1 MKKLLILLLCLV
13 LTASA
18 FAMCGCKDKIF
29 EGRYSVATDQQIQSI
44 VNTTHFAENGE
55 TFDYNGGLQVNY
67 TSNIGSIDFNMSFKS
82 VAKNFSLAMQ
92 GEACMTSSQEGSVTD
107 RRLIYYCDDYSYTQ
121 YMVDNDVVEKEKRR
135 STPENLVTSYMYLG
149 EDFFLMLSDLWDE
162 LEYETG
168 VTWSVAESKHY
179 NKVKV
184 EIDTSNTVQTTVATY
199 IYVYDAS
206 YQLVALSMDV
216 VFTETR
222 YNNQY
227 IIHLTIQPW
236 HGTITLPTDLD
247 TYE

>member
-1 MKKLLILLLCLV
+1 MKKLLILLLCIV
-13 LTASA
+13 FAISA
-18 FAMCGCKDKIF
+18 FSMCGCKDKIF
-29 EGRYSVATDQQIQSI
+29 AGNYTVATYSQIETI
-44 VNTTHFAENGE
+44 VSTTERAENGE
-55 TFDYNGGLQVNY
+55 ELNFNDGLQVNY
-67 TSNIGSIDFNMSFKS
+67 TSKIGSTNFNMNFKS
-82 VAKNFSLAMQ
+82 VAKNFSLMMQ
-92 GEACMTSSQEGSVTD
+92 GEACMASSQEGSLVD

-121 YMVDNDVVEKEKRR
+121 YMIDNDVVEKEKRR
-135 STPENLVTSYMYLG
+135 RTPEKLVTSYMYLG
-149 EDFFLMLSDLWDE
+149 ENFFLMLSDLWDE
-162 LEYETG
+162 LEDETG

-184 EIDTSNTVQTTVATY
+184 EIDTSNAEQTTVATY

-216 VFTETR
+216 VFTEIR

-236 HGTITLPTDLD
+236 DGTITLPTDLD